1 MLLLYL
7 AEAGGMRL
15 SRGSYAGG
23 DILLFV
29 PHLVCIALLASGMNG
44 IGGIA
49 TALTAVA
56 YALFAALYA
65 LGTLLDG
72 HSSRG
77 MGFLILVQVVLFVV
91 SVRTVRVRPSFPE
104 VFPAPRHG
112 IVLLL
117 TATIWLG
124 LGPALHALDAPRLRS
139 EAADAATKR
148 AAANSRIAEGQF
160 LKVAQCLQ
168 HYAPVD
174 SPAYYPAALSELA
187 ATPGCEGIVDAPPSG
202 FTLEYEASPPN
213 AAGKRAAFRLVAGSV
228 ATDDGRR
235 TMTTDENEWITLH
248 FSVGPNELTEV
259 WSSPLQWLTP
269 IANCIERAR
278 DADSSRRYPPTI
290 GAAARENRCSNQYTG
305 KDSATVVLG
314 GPRGR
319 YLARYTPP
327 PRATRAL
334 GGYTLSLTPDRDSL
348 GNAVGSAMRS
358 YLVDGTGAI
367 HMTLRPRPATVAD
380 SVLPFCPERMLN
392 RIECREYRLRQRWG
406 VSPEM
411 PRVYWTSRGDGLV
424 AIGDTVVFY
433 PIYHGIE
440 EQDAVA
446 EYRFAWRATDP
457 DSVVPAH
464 SRRSV
469 AQPMTGSLA
478 FRLPHVYR
486 EPGMMSLRFA
496 VITRGGERYE
506 YRDSVRVLPHA
517 KGSR

>member
-1 MLLLYL
+1 
-7 AEAGGMRL
+7 
-15 SRGSYAGG
+15 
-23 DILLFV
+23 
-29 PHLVCIALLASGMNG
+29 
-44 IGGIA
+44 
-49 TALTAVA
+49 
-56 YALFAALYA
+56 
-65 LGTLLDG
+65 
-72 HSSRG
+72 
-77 MGFLILVQVVLFVV
+77 
-91 SVRTVRVRPSFPE
+91 
-104 VFPAPRHG
+104 
-112 IVLLL
+112 
-117 TATIWLG
+117 
-124 LGPALHALDAPRLRS
+124 
-139 EAADAATKR
+139 
-148 AAANSRIAEGQF
+148 
-160 LKVAQCLQ
+160 
-168 HYAPVD
+168 
-174 SPAYYPAALSELA
+174 
-187 ATPGCEGIVDAPPSG
+187 
-202 FTLEYEASPPN
+202 
-213 AAGKRAAFRLVAGSV
+213 
-228 ATDDGRR
+228 
-235 TMTTDENEWITLH
+235 MTTDENEWITLH

-469 AQPMTGSLA
+469 AEPMTGSLA

-517 KGSR
+517 PPAARRSGL